1 MQTPALIAFALAVSV
16 SALAYPGPAVTPAPL
31 LARDDAACA
40 AGVAIL
46 SAQNPPPVPSGDLAS
61 WVAEHDG
68 YQAVQSALDNYED
81 GETIADVNK
90 ACEVMT
96 STPTPPASLASA
108 WSSYSE
114 EEQSWLSSARP
125 ILSSVAAECTGTG
138 AIGAGGA
145 GFELL
150 LATDVP
156 QCTNALNRYNNA
168 VRTSDG
174 PATPRYVAAA
184 AGIAGLAAVV
194 VLF

>member
-1 MQTPALIAFALAVSV
+1 MQTPALIALTLAVSA
-16 SALAYPGPAVTPAPL
+16 SALAHAGPAVTPAPL
-31 LARDDAACA
+31 MARDDAACA
-40 AGVAIL
+40 RGAAKI
-46 SAQNPPPVPSGDLAS
+46 SADLPPVPTGDLAS
-61 WVAEHDG
+61 WMAEHDG
-68 YQAVQSALDNYED
+68 YQILQSALDNYQD

-90 ACEVMT
+90 ACEIMT

-114 EEQSWLSSARP
+114 QEKSWLSRASP
-125 ILSSVAAECTGTG
+125 LISSVAAECTGTG

-145 GFELL
+145 GFELI

-156 QCTNALNRYNNA
+156 QCTNALNRYNRA
-168 VRTSDG
+168 VSSDG

-184 AGIAGLAAVV
+184 AGIAGLAAAV